1 MLVIRPLQE
10 NDLDDLYAMAQ
21 GAGKGLTTLPADRE
35 LLQKKIN
42 HARETFNQRIAPEA
56 GLYLFALEDIE
67 RKKNRWDQ
75 WYSSPGWSGRG
86 VLQLPPERY
95 GECL

>member
-10 NDLDDLYAMAQ
+10 DDLDDLYAMAQ

-35 LLQKKIN
+35 LLQKKSITPVRRSIS
-42 HARETFNQRIAPEA
+42 ALRRKQVCICLLLRISSA
-56 GLYLFALEDIE
+56 
-67 RKKNRWDQ
+67 KNRWDQ
-75 WYSSPGWSGRG
+75 WYSSPGRSGRG
-86 VLQLPPERY
+86 VLQLPPERH